1 MVKCVVS
8 GCPNRVVTVN
18 ANNRGVH
25 NRPPK
30 RFFNFPTDPAR
41 VKVWLA
47 ALRETDKQDSSEQHL
62 ICEDHFLPEDISK
75 NGVNSDA
82 IPIMPPCLD
91 GPMGMISPWGAESS
105 EEEDQWGG
113 GDAAAAADDDED
125 DAPANVKPLA
135 PEPPPPTEPPAVD
148 PPRQIPAAEKAS
160 EARTTSLNPDQKKEV
175 IQTKRVGHRQDVSL
189 GVLTRRFLDIMLA
202 APDNS
207 LDIRQVVCDMQC
219 RRRRIYDVTNVLEG
233 ISLVERQSANKFKW
247 IGKHQISSFLWNDQ
261 EMFEREMES
270 LKLVE
275 ETLDTL
281 IKRCAQ
287 QLFDMTDDTESAAL
301 AYVTYEDIRRLAAF
315 QEQTLFVVKAPE
327 ETKLEVPPPK
337 EDGIQVHLKGE
348 RGPIMVLTCDIGAGG
363 VSREKSSC
371 FLTLEESRIK
381 TSTLHTDSSSPHSGM
396 QST

>member
-18 ANNRGVH
+18 ANNRGVL

-30 RFFNFPTDPAR
+30 RFFNFPKDPTR

-47 ALRETDKQDSSEQHL
+47 ALRETDKQDSTEQHL

-75 NGVNSDA
+75 NGVNNDA

-113 GDAAAAADDDED
+113 GDDDDDD
-125 DAPANVKPLA
+125 DAPANVEPLA

-148 PPRQIPAAEKAS
+148 PPQQCPAAGMTS
-160 EARTTSLNPDQKKEV
+160 EAKTTGVNPDQKKEV
-175 IQTKRVGHRQDVSL
+175 NHTKRVGHRQDVSL
-189 GVLTRRFLDIMLA
+189 GVLTRRFLDQMLA

-207 LDIRQVVCDMQC
+207 LDIRQVIIDLQT
-219 RRRRIYDVTNVLEG
+219 RRRRIYDITNVMEG

-247 IGKHQISSFLWNDQ
+247 IGKSQISSFLWND
-261 EMFEREMES
+261 EETFEREMEN

-287 QLFDMTDDTESAAL
+287 QLFDMTDDTESASS
-301 AYVTYEDIRRLAAF
+301 AYVTYEDISRLAAF

-337 EDGIQVHLKGE
+337 EDNIQVHLKGE
-348 RGPIMVLTCDIGAGG
+348 RGPIMVMTCDIGAGDVTG
-363 VSREKSSC
+363 EKSSC
-371 FLTLEESRIK
+371 FLKLEESRIK
-381 TSTLHTDSSSPHSGM
+381 TSTLHTDSSSPQNAV